1 MQGLI
6 FNRVCLIIMVAIPLS
21 LIVNAFTKL
30 PYVSEVLMGCFV
42 ATGALYYNSRV
53 LGNLR
58 TSVIIFAVILHGALI
73 LNYIFNSGVEGPSLI
88 LFLVSLI
95 FIIAVM
101 PNKYYLFWVPLNLS
115 IAAVLISLD
124 YAYPDFIE
132 NSYHSRRG
140 MFTDTAFTYGV
151 AMSCIAFVLTFI
163 LRSYQ
168 KERNKAILAVDALE
182 EANETKTKLLSILSH
197 DLKAP
202 LNSIQSFLEVLADYD
217 LDEEE
222 KTNIQ
227 ARLLK
232 ETKNTQ
238 NMLANMLSWTKAQM
252 EGSIRPEMV
261 HVNLYD
267 TLKVA
272 VSIQKVAAGEKSIT
286 LENQIDRSLCV
297 FADVEMIKLVV
308 RNLLN
313 NAVKFT
319 KSGGTITISA
329 KAKKGHGL
337 ITVSDNGIGIP
348 ADKQPEIFGL
358 STTASYGTAN
368 EKGVGLGLK
377 LCKEFTALQGGDIS
391 FASSGT
397 GTEFNIVL
405 PLCSEHSLQ
414 RIEETMEPKLQV
426 VN

>member
-6 FNRVCLIIMVAIPLS
+6 FNRVCLIILAAIPLS
-21 LIVNAFTKL
+21 LVINAFTKL
-30 PYVSEVLMGCFV
+30 PYVSETLLGFFV
-42 ATGALYYNSRV
+42 ATAALYYNSRV
-53 LGNLR
+53 LGNLKS
-58 TSVIIFAVILHGALI
+58 SVIIFAVILHGALI
-73 LNYIFNSGVEGPSLI
+73 FNYIFNSGVEGPSLI

-101 PNKYYLFWVPLNLS
+101 PNKHYLFWVPLNLS
-115 IAAVLISLD
+115 VAAVLISLD
-124 YAYPDFIE
+124 YAYPDFIQ
-132 NSYHSRRG
+132 NSYHTRKG
-140 MFTDTAFTYGV
+140 LFTDTAFTYGV

-358 STTASYGTAN
+358 STAASYGTAN

-391 FASSGT
+391 FASSDT
-397 GTEFNIVL
+397 GTEFTIVL
-405 PLCSEHSLQ
+405 PLCSEHSQLPV
-414 RIEETMEPKLQV
+414 EEPVSPMMET